1 MKNMKKLFIGLVAA
15 FSLFA
20 FQPLMANSAIEAT
33 PSSLVDPSPTNTSKE
48 LIERLDE
55 IKDIDKTELSPSEK
69 KVLRKEVRY
78 IKDKL
83 DHSGPI
89 YISGATILL
98 IVILIILL

>member
-1 MKNMKKLFIGLVAA
+1 MKKLFIALIAA

-20 FQPLMANSAIEAT
+20 FQPLMANSPIEAT
-33 PSSLVDPSPTNTSKE
+33 PSSIADPLPANTSKV
-48 LIERLDE
+48 LIERLEE
-55 IKDIDKTELSPSEK
+55 IKDIDKTQLNPAEK
-69 KVLRKEVRY
+69 KVLRKEVRS

>member
-1 MKNMKKLFIGLVAA
+1 MKKIFIGLIAII
-15 FSLFA
+15 SLFA
-20 FQPLMANSAIEAT
+20 FQPLMANSPLEAT
-33 PSSLVDPSPTNTSKE
+33 PTSIADPLPVNTSKV

-55 IKDIDKTELSPSEK
+55 INDIDKTKLNPAEK
-69 KVLRKEVRY
+69 KVLRKEVRS
-78 IKDKL
+78 IKEKL